1 MFPYK
6 DYDTLDTKNL
16 FGDFEL
22 SDALKEIFAKLVLN
36 YPNYELAQTIPEDKK
51 PLLAQYIDF
60 LKKTYFSKEQVTFDE
75 EINDS
80 LFNYEKWNS
89 ITEVLNDQQTFLK
102 NDFIRLYNEF
112 VEIQFNLLLAIAT
125 DSYNEYINRLNIIY
139 NKNEFENKKLIFDLM
154 SIEKFSENL
163 QQKYRNYISLK
174 ESGMDSIAIVEKLP
188 TKYIPLTHFLVE
200 E

>member
-6 DYDTLDTKNL
+6 DYDTLNTRNL

-22 SDALKEIFAKLVLN
+22 SDVLKEIFAKLVLN
-36 YPNYELAQTIPEDKK
+36 YPNYKLAQTVPEDKK

-60 LKKTYFSKEQVTFDE
+60 LKKTYFSKEKATFNE

-89 ITEVLNDQQTFLK
+89 IIEVLNNQQSFLK

-112 VEIQFNLLLAIAT
+112 VKIQFNLLLAIAT
-125 DSYNEYINRLNIIY
+125 DSYNEYIIYTIARKIMGRFHIIQG
-139 NKNEFENKKLIFDLM
+139 NT
-154 SIEKFSENL
+154 KFTYHY
-163 QQKYRNYISLK
+163 K
-174 ESGMDSIAIVEKLP
+174 IVGW
-188 TKYIPLTHFLVE
+188 
-200 E
+200 